1 MKAGTD
7 QKNLYF
13 LLKLF
18 PFLVSD
24 SAYKIRMELNWIE
37 NPSQRVSEKKLIT
50 IFYIENVIHTENNKE
65 QVES

>member
-7 QKNLYF
+7 KKILYF

-37 NPSQRVSEKKLIT
+37 NPSQRVSEKKTNYDFLHRKCNPHG
-50 IFYIENVIHTENNKE
+50 E
-65 QVES
+65 